1 LSCLI
6 AAERFLVKVR
16 MLKVLA
22 GWSSSLGADVRWRI
36 GKFRSH
42 VGSLSPT
49 VINYDG
55 VFCELY
61 GVEGMR
67 LVTNKYLNYGIWVV
81 ITGFIGGLGGAL
93 GVTSV
98 IMASVWFGDNSHLK
112 KTTIMARINE
122 ETTVYCLDEQTP
134 IGSFFNSE
142 HRRYV
147 SIDEVPKHMVNAL
160 VAAEDKN
167 FFSHGGVDPQA
178 IFKAFLEGFRT
189 GKFRGGSTLTQQTVK
204 NIMDRWEYSL
214 ARKLN
219 EAIAALQLEKLYSK
233 QQILEFYLNQFH
245 VSGNG
250 SGIGIAAKYY
260 FNKEVKDLEV
270 VESAFIAGSVKGPS
284 KYDPYL
290 KYTKERREQAV
301 KNAFD
306 RKNYVLRRMYEQGWL
321 SEAEFKDAFERPV
334 PFNRG
339 SFRSSEVALVSLIR
353 NQVGQKEV
361 MDNLGIESIEELNN
375 AGLKIYTTIDCKLQ
389 EKAQLGMR
397 RNLSRLETILGGF
410 QPEKP
415 ENFRR
420 LRDLE
425 VNQFYYGKVEDIR
438 NIGRKDPEIHVS
450 FGLSTGIVPSEAI
463 LRYAKLL
470 DGPYMEGTEVQM
482 KKFLHSL
489 KRGDVIFAEV
499 KAYDAEKHEAVL
511 EMQKSP
517 RVNGGLVALDK
528 GEVRV
533 AVSGFDTIGF
543 NRAIFARRQPGSVFK
558 SVVYYAAMQ
567 LGWNILDIV
576 DNERQIFPYQARFY
590 FPRPDHISPYRNVSM
605 VWSGAMSENLASV
618 GLANRLVDKLN
629 FDQFKDLMSKM
640 DLAPHPSE
648 SAPDFH
654 FRVAKTTGVQLDNDG
669 VKEYQ
674 LQRAISDVVPDLVF
688 QGSNESIKALEK
700 MWWGKGYIGE
710 LQSLY
715 ARQGSSD
722 MPPLENALRINLV
735 KNNFLRMKIL
745 AGMAETE
752 FEAIAA
758 KVQAKGADGALAD
771 AALKDAWNHFRVL
784 PTQGNKPALGF
795 LPALDGELPRTVT
808 ERFQYIDRLATIQGR
823 SLNALDVEAIWAS
836 DMVTK
841 SEIRLNGTL
850 PLGEF
855 SRLEKAV
862 EEHYQ
867 AVMSA
872 ATPYDLNRYFEHHD
886 FRIALGLNYLVEMV
900 KAMGVTSKVDPV
912 QSFPL
917 GTNDVT
923 AAEVAKIYQTFVEGK
938 IYRFYEKGPANQINF
953 IRRILDRHGEVVFEP
968 KRQEATVA
976 IPEYSDQ
983 MHEILKRVVT
993 HGTGRRAR
1001 GELYLDLAQPAD
1013 GAATMP
1019 ANSTPEESRK
1029 VRIQA
1034 FGKTGTTNDY
1044 TNAYFAGFFPVPPA
1058 KGAPLDFSHF
1068 HSIASYVGYDLNK
1081 MMRRGAIKVSGAI
1094 GALPTWIDY
1103 AKGMMETMKY
1113 RDQIDELDLS
1123 IAKRGE
1129 WPMKY
1134 DARNVGLGVDLA
1146 RGVVFSGGDG
1156 GEEVFATTNIEKTGE
1171 SFESEFAIGST
1182 VKSVIRVPGDGRGGV
1197 ARLYSPFNF
1206 QAELKES
1213 SLPAA
1218 PAKVEVSDKA
1228 ATAPDVGTGP
1238 ANAQLLPGVKPGDL
1252 SKEPQDILDDEGLV
1266 IKGDEV
1272 GATKK
1277 DEQAPPVTNDDPSV
1291 DVNGQQK
1298 PEPEKSNK
1306 RDPGDVW

>member
-1 LSCLI
+1 
-6 AAERFLVKVR
+6 
-16 MLKVLA
+16 
-22 GWSSSLGADVRWRI
+22 
-36 GKFRSH
+36 
-42 VGSLSPT
+42 
-49 VINYDG
+49 
-55 VFCELY
+55 
-61 GVEGMR
+61 MR
-67 LVTNKYLNYGIWVV
+67 LFENKFLNVASWTGITAIVG
-81 ITGFIGGLGGAL
+81 IIGGVL
-93 GVTSV
+93 GVTTV
-98 IMASVWFGDNSHLK
+98 ILTSVWFGDNSHLK

-134 IGSFFNSE
+134 IGSFFDSE

-178 IFKAFLEGFRT
+178 IFKAFAEGFKT

-204 NIMDRWEYSL
+204 NIMDSWEYSL
-214 ARKLN
+214 KRKLN

-260 FNKEVKDLEV
+260 FNKDVKDLDV

-290 KYTKERREQAV
+290 KYTKERRDIAV
-301 KNAFD
+301 RNAFD

-321 SEAEFKDAFERPV
+321 SEAEFKEAFERPV

-361 MDNLGIESIEELNN
+361 MENLGIESIDELNN
-375 AGLKIYTTIDCKLQ
+375 AGLKIFTTIDCKLQ
-389 EKAQLGMR
+389 ERAQLGMR

-410 QPEKP
+410 QPEKA

-425 VNQFYYGKVEDIR
+425 VNQFYYGKVEEIR
-438 NIGRKDPEIHVS
+438 GNEKKGAELRVS
-450 FGLSTGIVPSEAI
+450 FGLSTGVVPTDA
-463 LRYAKLL
+463 LVRYAKLL
-470 DGPYMEGTEVQM
+470 DLPLQQGPEVQL
-482 KKFLHSL
+482 KKLL
-489 KRGDVIFAEV
+489 QTIKRDDIIFVEV
-499 KAYDAEKHEAVL
+499 KQYDAEKHEAIL

-517 RVNGGLVALDK
+517 KVNGGLVALDK

-533 AVSGFDTIGF
+533 AVSGFDTMGF

-618 GLANRLVDKLN
+618 GLANRLLDKLN
-629 FDQFKDLMSKM
+629 FEQFKDLMTQM
-640 DLAPHPSE
+640 DLAPRAGE

-674 LQRAISDVVPDLVF
+674 LQRAVEDITPDLVF
-688 QGSNESIKALEK
+688 NGGHDGIRALEK
-700 MWWGKGYIGE
+700 MWWGKGYLGE

-715 ARQGSSD
+715 SRQGSAD

-735 KNNFLRMKIL
+735 KNNFIRMKTL
-745 AGMAETE
+745 ASMAETE
-752 FEAIAA
+752 FDTIAA
-758 KVQAKGADGALAD
+758 KIQAKGAEGALSD
-771 AALKDAWNHFRVL
+771 PALREAWSHFRVL

-795 LPALDGELPRTVT
+795 LPVLDGERPRVVT
-808 ERFQYIDRLATIQGR
+808 ERFEYIEKLATVQGR
-823 SLNALDVEAIWAS
+823 TLNAMDVEAIWENE
-836 DMVTK
+836 MVK
-841 SEIRLNGTL
+841 KGELRLNGTV
-850 PLGEF
+850 PF
-855 SRLEKAV
+855 SDFERLEKSV

-872 ATPYDLNRYFEHHD
+872 ATPFDLNRYFEHHD

-900 KAMGVTSKVDPV
+900 KAMGVTSKIDPV

-953 IRRILDRHGEVVFEP
+953 IRRIEDRHNEVVFEP
-968 KRQEATVA
+968 KRREAMVA

-1001 GELYLDLAQPAD
+1001 GELYIDMAQNAD
-1013 GAATMP
+1013 GTP
-1019 ANSTPEESRK
+1019 ARPDGAKPSDSAK

-1058 KGAPLDFSHF
+1058 KGAPMDFSHF
-1068 HSIASYVGYDLNK
+1068 HTIASYVGYDLNK

-1094 GALPTWIDY
+1094 GALPTWIEY
-1103 AKGMMETMKY
+1103 AKGMMDIMKY
-1113 RDQIDELDLS
+1113 KDQIDDLDIS
-1123 IAKRGE
+1123 IVKRGE
-1129 WPMKY
+1129 WPIKY
-1134 DARNVGLGVDLA
+1134 GSKSVGFGVDLA
-1146 RGVVFSGGDG
+1146 RGIVFSGGDG
-1156 GEEVFATTNIEKTGE
+1156 GDEVFATTNIDKTGE
-1171 SFESEFAIGST
+1171 SFENEFAVGNT
-1182 VKSVIRVPGDGRGGV
+1182 VRSIIRVPGDGKGGV

-1206 QAELKES
+1206 KAELKDS
-1213 SLPAA
+1213 AMPAA
-1218 PAKVEVSDKA
+1218 PTKIEVSDKS
-1228 ATAPDVGTGP
+1228 TLTPDSGETP
-1238 ANAQLLPGVKPGDL
+1238 ANAQLLPGLKPGEL
-1252 SKEPQDILDDEGLV
+1252 AKEPQDVLDDDGRV
-1266 IKGDEV
+1266 IKGEETAAGKAP
-1272 GATKK
+1272 GAS
-1277 DEQAPPVTNDDPSV
+1277 APSATDDPQM
-1291 DVNGQQK
+1291 DVNGQSKSEADKQSK
-1298 PEPEKSNK
+1298 PDN
-1306 RDPGDVW
+1306 GDLW

>member
-1 LSCLI
+1 
-6 AAERFLVKVR
+6 
-16 MLKVLA
+16 
-22 GWSSSLGADVRWRI
+22 
-36 GKFRSH
+36 
-42 VGSLSPT
+42 
-49 VINYDG
+49 
-55 VFCELY
+55 
-61 GVEGMR
+61 MR
-67 LVTNKYLNYGIWVV
+67 LFENKFLNVASWTGITAIVG
-81 ITGFIGGLGGAL
+81 IIGGAL
-93 GVTSV
+93 GVTTV
-98 IMASVWFGDNSHLK
+98 ILTSVWFGDNSHLK

-134 IGSFFNSE
+134 IGSFFDSE

-178 IFKAFLEGFRT
+178 IFKAIVEGFKT

-204 NIMDRWEYSL
+204 NIMDSWEYSL
-214 ARKLN
+214 KRKLN

-260 FNKEVKDLEV
+260 FNKDVKDLDV

-290 KYTKERREQAV
+290 KYTKERRDIAV
-301 KNAFD
+301 RNAFD

-321 SEAEFKDAFERPV
+321 SEAEFKEAFERPV

-361 MDNLGIESIEELNN
+361 MENLGIESIDELNN
-375 AGLKIYTTIDCKLQ
+375 AGLKIFTTIDCKLQ
-389 EKAQLGMR
+389 ERAQLGMR

-410 QPEKP
+410 QPEKA

-425 VNQFYYGKVEDIR
+425 INQFYYGKVEEIR
-438 NIGRKDPEIHVS
+438 GNEKKGAELRVS
-450 FGLSTGIVPSEAI
+450 FGLSTGVVPTDA
-463 LRYAKLL
+463 LVRYAKLL
-470 DGPYMEGTEVQM
+470 DLPLQQGPEVQL
-482 KKFLHSL
+482 KKLL
-489 KRGDVIFAEV
+489 QTIKRDDIIFVEV
-499 KAYDAEKHEAVL
+499 KQYDAEKHEAIL

-517 RVNGGLVALDK
+517 KVNGGLVALDK

-533 AVSGFDTIGF
+533 AVSGFDTMGF

-618 GLANRLVDKLN
+618 GLANRLLDKLN
-629 FDQFKDLMSKM
+629 FEQFKDLMTQM
-640 DLAPHPSE
+640 DLAPRAGE

-674 LQRAISDVVPDLVF
+674 LQRAVEDITPDLVF
-688 QGSNESIKALEK
+688 NGGHDGIRALEK
-700 MWWGKGYIGE
+700 MWWGKGYLGE

-715 ARQGSSD
+715 SRQGSAD

-735 KNNFLRMKIL
+735 KNNFIRMKTL
-745 AGMAETE
+745 ASMAETE
-752 FEAIAA
+752 FDTIAA
-758 KVQAKGADGALAD
+758 KIQAKGAEGALSD
-771 AALKDAWNHFRVL
+771 PALREAWSHFRVL

-795 LPALDGELPRTVT
+795 LPVLDGERPKVVT
-808 ERFQYIDRLATIQGR
+808 ERFEYIEKLATVQGR
-823 SLNALDVEAIWAS
+823 TLNAMDVEAIWENE
-836 DMVTK
+836 MVK
-841 SEIRLNGTL
+841 KEELRLNGTV
-850 PLGEF
+850 PF
-855 SRLEKAV
+855 SDFERLEKSV

-872 ATPYDLNRYFEHHD
+872 ATPFDLNRYFEHHD

-900 KAMGVTSKVDPV
+900 KAMGVTSKIDPV

-953 IRRILDRHGEVVFEP
+953 IRRIEDRHNEVVFEP
-968 KRQEATVA
+968 KRREAMVA

-1001 GELYLDLAQPAD
+1001 GELYIDMAQNADGTPARHEGAKPAD
-1013 GAATMP
+1013 SA
-1019 ANSTPEESRK
+1019 K

-1058 KGAPLDFSHF
+1058 KGAPMDFSHF
-1068 HSIASYVGYDLNK
+1068 HTIASYVGYDLNK

-1094 GALPTWIDY
+1094 GALPTWIEY
-1103 AKGMMETMKY
+1103 AKGMMDIMKY
-1113 RDQIDELDLS
+1113 KDQIDDLDIS
-1123 IAKRGE
+1123 IVKRGE
-1129 WPMKY
+1129 WPIKY
-1134 DARNVGLGVDLA
+1134 GSKSVGFGVDLA
-1146 RGVVFSGGDG
+1146 RGIVFSGGDG
-1156 GEEVFATTNIEKTGE
+1156 GDEVFATTNIDKTGE
-1171 SFESEFAIGST
+1171 SFENEFAVGNT
-1182 VKSVIRVPGDGRGGV
+1182 VRSIIRVPGDGKGGV

-1206 QAELKES
+1206 KAELKDS
-1213 SLPAA
+1213 AMPAA
-1218 PAKVEVSDKA
+1218 PTKIEVSDKS
-1228 ATAPDVGTGP
+1228 TLTPDSGETP
-1238 ANAQLLPGVKPGDL
+1238 ANAQLLPGLKPGEL
-1252 SKEPQDILDDEGLV
+1252 AKEPQDVLDDDGRV
-1266 IKGDEV
+1266 IKGEETAAGKAP
-1272 GATKK
+1272 GAS
-1277 DEQAPPVTNDDPSV
+1277 APSATDDPQM
-1291 DVNGQQK
+1291 DVNGQSKSEADKQSK
-1298 PEPEKSNK
+1298 PDN
-1306 RDPGDVW
+1306 GDLW

>member
-1 LSCLI
+1 
-6 AAERFLVKVR
+6 
-16 MLKVLA
+16 
-22 GWSSSLGADVRWRI
+22 
-36 GKFRSH
+36 
-42 VGSLSPT
+42 
-49 VINYDG
+49 
-55 VFCELY
+55 
-61 GVEGMR
+61 MR
-67 LVTNKYLNYGIWVV
+67 LFENRYLNNVAWFFITIFVGGI
-81 ITGFIGGLGGAL
+81 GGAL

-98 IMASVWFGDNSHLK
+98 ILTSVWFGDDSYLK

-147 SIDEVPKHMVNAL
+147 SFDEIPKHMVNAL

-167 FFSHGGVDPQA
+167 FFHHHGVDPQA
-178 IFKAFLEGFRT
+178 IFKAVAEGFKT

-260 FNKEVKDLEV
+260 FNKDVKDLDV

-290 KYTKERREQAV
+290 KYTKERREIAV
-301 KNAFD
+301 RNAFD
-306 RKNYVLRRMYEQGWL
+306 RKNYVLRRMFEQGWL
-321 SEAEFKDAFERPV
+321 TDPEFKEASERPV

-353 NQVGQKEV
+353 NQVSQKEV
-361 MDNLGIESIEELNN
+361 MDKLGMETIDELNN
-375 AGLKIYTTIDCKLQ
+375 AGLKVFTTIDCKLQ
-389 EKAQLGMR
+389 ERAQLGMR

-410 QPEKP
+410 QPEKQ

-438 NIGRKDPEIHVS
+438 GDKKNSEVLVS
-450 FGLSTGIVPSEAI
+450 FGLSSGVVPHEAL

-470 DGPYMEGTEVQM
+470 DLPYQEGPEVQL
-482 KKFLHSL
+482 KKLL
-489 KRGDVIFAEV
+489 QTVKRGDIVFVEV
-499 KAYDAEKHEAVL
+499 KQYDAEKHEAIL

-517 RVNGGLVALDK
+517 KVNGGLVALDK

-590 FPRPDHISPYRNVSM
+590 FPRPDHISPYRNASM
-605 VWSGAMSENLASV
+605 VWSGTMSENLASV
-618 GLANRLVDKLN
+618 ALANHLVDKLN
-629 FDQFKDLMSKM
+629 FDQFKDLMTQL
-640 DLAPHPSE
+640 DLTPHAGE

-654 FRVAKTTGVQLDNDG
+654 FRVAKSTGVQLDNDG

-674 LQRAISDVVPDLVF
+674 LDRAVGDLIPDLVF
-688 QGSNESIKALEK
+688 RGSNDSIRTLEK
-700 MWWGKGYIGE
+700 MWWGKGYLGE
-710 LQSLY
+710 LQLLLT
-715 ARQGSSD
+715 RQGASD
-722 MPPLENALRINLV
+722 MPPLENAMRLNLV
-735 KNNFLRMKIL
+735 KNNFQRMKQL
-745 AGMAETE
+745 AGMADSE
-752 FEAIAA
+752 FDAIASV
-758 KVQAKGADGALAD
+758 VQTRGAE
-771 AALKDAWNHFRVL
+771 AALSDPKLRDAWSHFRVL
-784 PTQGNKPALGF
+784 PTQGSKPALGF
-795 LPALDGELPRTVT
+795 LAVLDGERPKNFT
-808 ERFQYIDRLATIQGR
+808 ERYDYIEKLSSVQGR
-823 SLNALDVEAIWAS
+823 TLNALDVEAIWAS
-836 DMVTK
+836 EAVVK
-841 SEIRLNGTL
+841 SEVRLNSTL
-850 PLGEF
+850 PFAEF
-855 SRLEKAV
+855 QKLEKSI
-862 EEHYQ
+862 EDHYQ
-867 AVMSA
+867 SVMNASV
-872 ATPYDLNRYFEHHD
+872 PYDLNRYFEHHD

-938 IYRFYEKGPANQINF
+938 IYRFYEKGPPNQINF
-953 IRRILDRHGEVVFEP
+953 IRRIEDRQGEVVFEP
-968 KRQEATVA
+968 KRREATVA
-976 IPEYSDQ
+976 INEYSEQ

-1001 GELYLDLAQPAD
+1001 GELYLDLAEPPP
-1013 GAATMP
+1013 GSPPGTPVAAKD
-1019 ANSTPEESRK
+1019 SQK

-1058 KGAPLDFSHF
+1058 KGAPMDFKHF

-1081 MMRRGAIKVSGAI
+1081 MMRRGAIKVTGAV

-1103 AKGMMETMKY
+1103 AKGMMEVMKY

-1123 IAKRGE
+1123 IVKRGE
-1129 WPMKY
+1129 WPIKY
-1134 DARNVGLGVDLA
+1134 AGNVSSMNVDLA
-1146 RGVVFSGGDG
+1146 RGIIFNGGDG
-1156 GEEVFATTNIEKTGE
+1156 GEEVFGTTNIEKTGE
-1171 SFESEFAIGST
+1171 SFENEFAVGNT
-1182 VKSVIRVPGDGRGGV
+1182 VRAVVRVPGDGRGNV

-1206 QAELKES
+1206 KAELKDS
-1213 SLPAA
+1213 ALPAA
-1218 PAKVEVSDKA
+1218 PTKIEVSDKSA
-1228 ATAPDVGTGP
+1228 ASPDAGGGP
-1238 ANAQLLPGVKPGDL
+1238 ANSQLVPGLKPGEL
-1252 SKEPQDILDDEGLV
+1252 AKEPQEVLDDEGRV
-1266 IKGDEV
+1266 IKGEDT
-1272 GATKK
+1272 GKK
-1277 DEQAPPVTNDDPSV
+1277 TESPASSSADDGGV
-1291 DVNGQQK
+1291 DVNGQVK
-1298 PEPEKSNK
+1298 PEQEKASKSDN
-1306 RDPGDVW
+1306 GDLW

>member
-1 LSCLI
+1 MQLF
-6 AAERFLVKVR
+6 ENR
-16 MLKVLA
+16 
-22 GWSSSLGADVRWRI
+22 
-36 GKFRSH
+36 
-42 VGSLSPT
+42 
-49 VINYDG
+49 
-55 VFCELY
+55 
-61 GVEGMR
+61 
-67 LVTNKYLNYGIWVV
+67 YLNYFAWAV
-81 ITGFIGGLGGAL
+81 ITVVVGGLGGAA

-98 IMASVWFGDNSHLK
+98 ILASVWFGDDSHLK

-142 HRRYV
+142 HRRYIG
-147 SIDEVPKHMVNAL
+147 IDEVPKNMINAL

-167 FFSHGGVDPQA
+167 FFEHKGVDPQA
-178 IFKAFLEGFRT
+178 IFKAILEGFKT

-260 FNKEVKDLEV
+260 FNKEVRDLDV

-290 KYTKERREQAV
+290 KFTKERRELAV
-301 KNAFD
+301 RNAFE
-306 RKNYVLRRMYEQGWL
+306 RKNYVLRRMYDQGWL
-321 SEAEFKDAFERPV
+321 TEAEYKESIERPV

-353 NQVGQKEV
+353 NQVNQKEV
-361 MDNLGIESIEELNN
+361 MEKLGLETVDELNN
-375 AGLKIYTTIDCKLQ
+375 AGLKIFTTIDCKLQ
-389 EKAQLGMR
+389 EKAQLAMR

-415 ENFRR
+415 ENYRR

-438 NIGRKDPEIHVS
+438 SDKKNSEIKVS
-450 FGLSTGIVPSEAI
+450 FGLSSGVVPHDAI
-463 LRYAKLL
+463 MRYAKLL
-470 DGPYMEGTEVQM
+470 DLPLQEGPEVQM
-482 KKFLHSL
+482 KKLL
-489 KRGDVIFAEV
+489 NTIKRDDVIFVEV
-499 KAYDAEKHEAVL
+499 REYNPEKHEAVL

-517 RVNGGLVALDK
+517 KVNGGLVSLDK

-576 DNERQIFPYQARFY
+576 DNERQIFPYQSRFY

-618 GLANRLVDKLN
+618 ALANHLVDKLN
-629 FDQFKDLMSKM
+629 FEQFKDLMAQM
-640 DLAPHPSE
+640 DLAPRAGE

-674 LQRAISDVVPDLVF
+674 LDRAVGDIVPDLVF
-688 QGSNESIKALEK
+688 RSAGESIRALEK
-700 MWWGKGYIGE
+700 MWWGKGYQGE
-710 LQSLY
+710 LQELLSK
-715 ARQGSSD
+715 QGTAD
-722 MPPLENALRINLV
+722 MPPLENALRLNLV
-735 KNNFLRMKIL
+735 KNNFLRMKSL
-745 AGMAETE
+745 ADLADGE
-752 FEAIAA
+752 FEAIYAA
-758 KVQAKGADGALAD
+758 VQSKGAEGALAD
-771 AALKDAWNHFRVL
+771 PKLKEALSHFRVL

-795 LPALDGELPRTVT
+795 LATLDGERPKVMTD
-808 ERFQYIDRLATIQGR
+808 RFEYIERLASIQGR
-823 SLNALDVEAIWAS
+823 TMNALDIEAVWANE
-836 DMVTK
+836 MVK
-841 SEIRLNGTL
+841 KGDIRLNGTL
-850 PLGEF
+850 GLSDF
-855 SRLEKAV
+855 IKLEKAIDD
-862 EEHYQ
+862 HYQ
-867 AVMSA
+867 TVMN
-872 ATPYDLNRYFEHHD
+872 TPTPFDLNRYFEHHD

-900 KAMGVTSKVDPV
+900 KAMGVTSKIDAV

-938 IYRFYEKGPANQINF
+938 IYRFYEKGPSNQINF
-953 IRRILDRHGEVVFEP
+953 VRRIEDRHGEVVFEP
-968 KRQEATVA
+968 KRREATVA
-976 IPEYSDQ
+976 IGEYSQQ

-993 HGTGRRAR
+993 HGTGKRAR
-1001 GELYLDLAQPAD
+1001 GELYIDMTKDSSGNPIA
-1013 GAATMP
+1013 GAETQK
-1019 ANSTPEESRK
+1019 EGQK
-1029 VRIQA
+1029 VRVQA

-1058 KGAPLDFSHF
+1058 KGAPLDFAHF
-1068 HSIASYVGYDLNK
+1068 QTIASYVGYDLNK
-1081 MMRRGAIKVSGAI
+1081 MMRRGAIKVSGAV
-1094 GALPTWIDY
+1094 GALPAWIDY
-1103 AKGMMETMKY
+1103 AKGMMEIMKY
-1113 RDQIDELDLS
+1113 RDSIDELDLS
-1123 IAKRGE
+1123 IVKRGE

-1134 DARNVGLGVDLA
+1134 PSNAASIGVDLA
-1146 RGVVFSGGDG
+1146 RGIVFSNSETGD
-1156 GEEVFATTNIEKTGE
+1156 EVFATTNIDKTGE
-1171 SFESEFAIGST
+1171 SFENEFAIGTT
-1182 VKSVIRVPGDGRGGV
+1182 VKSIIRVPGDGRGNV

-1206 QAELKES
+1206 KAELKDS
-1213 SLPAA
+1213 AQPAA
-1218 PAKVEVSDKA
+1218 PTPVEISEKSA
-1228 ATAPDVGTGP
+1228 ASPDAGDGP
-1238 ANAQLLPGVKPGDL
+1238 ANSQLLPGMKPSDLVKE
-1252 SKEPQDILDDEGLV
+1252 SQDVLDDEGRI
-1266 IKGDEV
+1266 IKGDQETRKPEA
-1272 GATKK
+1272 GTSS
-1277 DEQAPPVTNDDPSV
+1277 DDPGV
-1291 DVNGQQK
+1291 DVNGQAK
-1298 PEPEKSNK
+1298 PEPEKSSKSDN
-1306 RDPGDVW
+1306 GDLW

>member
-1 LSCLI
+1 
-6 AAERFLVKVR
+6 
-16 MLKVLA
+16 
-22 GWSSSLGADVRWRI
+22 
-36 GKFRSH
+36 
-42 VGSLSPT
+42 
-49 VINYDG
+49 
-55 VFCELY
+55 
-61 GVEGMR
+61 MR
-67 LVTNKYLNYGIWVV
+67 PSASRYLNYTSWAAIIGVV
-81 ITGFIGGLGGAL
+81 GAIGGAL
-93 GVTSV
+93 GVTTV
-98 IMASVWFGDNSHLK
+98 ILVSVWFGDNSYLK

-122 ETTVYCLDEQTP
+122 ETTVFCLDEKTP

-178 IFKAFLEGFRT
+178 IFKAIAEGLKT

-260 FNKEVKDLEV
+260 FNKEVKDLDV

-290 KYTKERREQAV
+290 KYTKERRDLAV
-301 KNAFD
+301 RNAFD

-321 SEAEFKDAFERPV
+321 SEQEFKEAFDRPV

-361 MDNLGIESIEELNN
+361 MENLGIDTTEELNN
-375 AGLKIYTTIDCKLQ
+375 AGLKIYSTIDCQLQ
-389 EKAQLGMR
+389 EKTQLGMR

-425 VNQFYYGKVEDIR
+425 VNQFYYGKVEDVR
-438 NIGRKDPEIHVS
+438 GTEKKDSAIHVS
-450 FGLSTGIVPSEAI
+450 FGLSSGVIPHEAL

-470 DGPYMEGTEVQM
+470 DGPYGEGAEAQLR
-482 KKFLHSL
+482 KLLHTV
-489 KRGDVIFAEV
+489 KRGDVIFVEV
-499 KAYDAEKHEAVL
+499 RQYDAEKHEAVL

-517 RVNGGLVALDK
+517 KVNGGIVSLDK
-528 GEVRV
+528 GEVRT

-558 SVVYYAAMQ
+558 SVVYFAALQ

-605 VWSGAMSENLASV
+605 VWSGTMSENLASV
-618 GLANRLVDKLN
+618 GLANHLVDKLN
-629 FDQFKDLMSKM
+629 LEQFKDLMAQM
-640 DLAPHPSE
+640 DLAPRSGE

-654 FRVAKTTGVQLDNDG
+654 FRVAKSTGVQLDNDG

-674 LQRAISDVVPDLVF
+674 LTQAVGDLIPDLVF
-688 QGSNESIKALEK
+688 RGSHDAIRALEK
-700 MWWGKGYIGE
+700 MWWGKGYTGE
-710 LQSLY
+710 LQSLFS
-715 ARQGSSD
+715 RQGSSD

-735 KNNFLRMKIL
+735 KNNFLRMKTL
-745 AGMAETE
+745 SGMAEVE
-752 FEAIAA
+752 FETIAA

-771 AALKDAWNHFRVL
+771 PALREAWSHFRVL
-784 PTQGNKPALGF
+784 PTQGDKPALGF
-795 LPALDGELPRTVT
+795 LPVLDGERPRVVT
-808 ERFQYIDRLATIQGR
+808 ERFEYIDKLASIQGR
-823 SLNALDVEAIWAS
+823 NLNSLDVEAIWS
-836 DMVTK
+836 NNMVTK
-841 SEIRLNGTL
+841 GEVRLNGTL
-850 PLGEF
+850 PMSEF
-855 SRLEKAV
+855 NRLEKGI

-867 AVMSA
+867 GVMSA

-900 KAMGVTSKVDPV
+900 KAMGVTSKIDPV

-938 IYRFYEKGPANQINF
+938 IYRFYEKGPPNQINF
-953 IRRILDRHGEVVFEP
+953 IRRIKDRHGEVVFEP
-968 KRQEATVA
+968 KRREATVA
-976 IPEYSDQ
+976 IPEYADQ

-993 HGTGRRAR
+993 HGTGKRAR
-1001 GELYLDLAQPAD
+1001 GELYLDMSQPVA
-1013 GAATMP
+1013 GAAP
-1019 ANSTPEESRK
+1019 ANASSSPAPGERGK
-1029 VRIQA
+1029 IRIQA

-1044 TNAYFAGFFPVPPA
+1044 TNAYFAGFFPIPPG
-1058 KGAPLDFSHF
+1058 KGMPMDFSHF
-1068 HSIASYVGYDLNK
+1068 HTIASYVGYDLNK
-1081 MMRRGAIKVSGAI
+1081 MMRRGAIKVTGAV

-1103 AKGMMETMKY
+1103 AKGMMDVMKY
-1113 RDQIDELDLS
+1113 RDQVDELDLS
-1123 IAKRGE
+1123 IVKRGE
-1129 WPMKY
+1129 WPIKY
-1134 DARNVGLGVDLA
+1134 DPRTIGLSVDLV
-1146 RGVVFSGGDG
+1146 RGMVFTGADGGD
-1156 GEEVFATTNIEKTGE
+1156 EVFGTTNIEKTGE
-1171 SFESEFAIGST
+1171 SFESEFAIGSS
-1182 VKSVIRVPGDGRGGV
+1182 VKVVVRVPGDGKGGV
-1197 ARLYSPFNF
+1197 VRLYSPFNF
-1206 QAELKES
+1206 KAELKDS
-1213 SLPAA
+1213 AMPAT
-1218 PAKVEVSDKA
+1218 PTKVEVTDKTTA
-1228 ATAPDVGTGP
+1228 APDAGEAP
-1238 ANAQLLPGVKPGDL
+1238 ANATLLPGAKAAEIT
-1252 SKEPQDILDDEGLV
+1252 KEAQEVLDDDGRV
-1266 IKGDEV
+1266 IKGDETPAAKNNT
-1272 GATKK
+1272 AT
-1277 DEQAPPVTNDDPSV
+1277 PPATHDDQGV

-1298 PEPEKSNK
+1298 PETEKSKSDN
-1306 RDPGDVW
+1306 GDLW